1 MPTSS
6 LVTRVVY
13 IRDYYREFRYKQLL
27 TDSRKVAIAHD
38 TIFFAI
44 KGQRQDGHNFIRSLY
59 NKGVRWFII
68 EDEEAVT
75 NNFRNDEEARDAR
88 FLLVESSIRTLQAL
102 AAHHRS
108 QFKLPVIGITGSNG
122 KTIIKEWLSQLL
134 SDSFQ
139 IIKSPK
145 SYNSQIGVPLSVWE
159 LSEEH
164 TLAIFEA
171 GISQP
176 GEMEYLE
183 PIIQPNIGIF
193 TNLGSAHD
201 DGFESRIEKAT
212 EKALLF
218 ENCKFLISRDIY
230 SAVNTAILYLKE
242 RKGDPHFFGWTTQDV
257 AIYPSAVDM
266 RYLDP
271 NVGGV
276 NVGLYD
282 PHTDKKLNFY
292 LPFSNPAHVEN
303 CLHCIVTMLLFE
315 YKEKEI
321 QERINKLKAVEM
333 RLEYKQG
340 LFNCSLIDDTYNN
353 DFAGL
358 QVALDFLLQQGNK
371 PKRTVILSDM
381 PEEKQEGLYERI
393 FQLCAKK
400 GVERVIAVGDNIKR
414 TLIPD
419 TETLIDV
426 EFFATTEDFLS
437 DFADGDIRFGNEAIL
452 IKGARRFEF
461 EKIVEAL
468 ELKVHG
474 TKLEVNLNNLAH
486 NLDYFRSL
494 ISPRTR
500 IMAMVKAF
508 GYGSGTNY
516 EVAHLLQYH
525 RVDYMAVAYVD
536 EGIALRNEGIRT
548 PIMVMN
554 PSVDS
559 FEKMFVHNL
568 EPEIYSISTLKRFV
582 EYAKEKA
589 YELNL
594 AEFGADVKDVFKIH
608 LKLDTGMN
616 RLGFATND
624 LPLLLD
630 LINSV
635 GESLEVASVFTHL
648 AAADDEGMDDF
659 SFQQI
664 KEFEEWAAELEKQL
678 GYSFLRH
685 AVNSAGI
692 IRFKNSHF
700 EMVRLGLGLYGVDA
714 SKKAQEHLLPI
725 SSLKATISQIKVV
738 HPEDSVGYSRKG
750 KVERISKIA
759 TIAIGYADGY
769 DRRFGNGVGKVY
781 LHGEL
786 APTVGNICMDMCMV
800 DVTDIEDAKEG
811 DEVIIFGEYPTV
823 TELAD
828 TIGTIPYEILTNVS
842 ERVKRI
848 FYAD

>member
-6 LVTRVVY
+6 LVTRVAY

-27 TDSRKVAIAHD
+27 TDSRKLAIAHE
-38 TIFFAI
+38 TVFFAI
-44 KGQRQDGHNFIRSLY
+44 KGKRQDGHHFIPSLY
-59 NKGVRWFII
+59 KKGVRYFVI
-68 EDEEAVT
+68 EDEAAALGGFKNE
-75 NNFRNDEEARDAR
+75 EEAEGAK
-88 FLLVESSIRTLQAL
+88 FLLVDNTIRTLQAL

-134 SDSFQ
+134 ADSFQ

-171 GISQP
+171 GISQV
-176 GEMEYLE
+176 GEMEHLE
-183 PIIQPNIGIF
+183 KVLPPNIGIF

-201 DGFESRIEKAT
+201 EGFESRLQKAQEKA
-212 EKALLF
+212 KLF

-230 SAVNTAILYLKE
+230 SAVNTAILDLKE
-242 RKGDPHFFGWTTQDV
+242 RDGDPHFFGWTTQDV

-282 PHTDKKLNFY
+282 PHTDQKLNFY

-333 RLEYKQG
+333 RLELKQG
-340 LFNCSLIDDTYNN
+340 LFNCILIDDTYNN

-358 QVALDFLLQQGNK
+358 SIALDFLHQQSNK

-381 PEEKQEGLYERI
+381 PEEKQNGLYEKI

-400 GVERVIAVGDNIKR
+400 RVDRVIAVGENIKK
-414 TLIPD
+414 TLLPD
-419 TETLIDV
+419 TETLINVD
-426 EFFATTEDFLS
+426 FFATTEDFLN
-437 DFADGDIRFGNEAIL
+437 DFADGKIRFGNEAIL
-452 IKGARRFEF
+452 IKGARKFEF
-461 EKIVEAL
+461 EKIVDAL

-474 TKLEVNLNNLAH
+474 TKLEINLNNLAH

-500 IMAMVKAF
+500 VMAMVKAF
-508 GYGSGTNY
+508 GYGSGTNF
-516 EVAHLLQYH
+516 EIAHLLQYH
-525 RVDYMAVAYVD
+525 RVDYLAVAYVD

-559 FEKMFVHNL
+559 FEKMYVHDL
-568 EPEIYSISTLKRFV
+568 EPEIYSISTLKKYV
-582 EYAKEKA
+582 EYVKEKSFQ
-589 YELNL
+589 LNL
-594 AEFGADVKDVFKIH
+594 ADFGADVKNVFKIH

-616 RLGFATND
+616 RLGFSTSD
-624 LPLLLD
+624 LPTMIA
-630 LINSV
+630 LIESV
-635 GESLEVASVFTHL
+635 GEPIEVASVFTHL
-648 AAADDEGMDDF
+648 AAADDETMDEF
-659 SFQQI
+659 SRQQI
-664 KEFEEWAAELEKQL
+664 QEFEEWAAELENQL

-685 AVNSAGI
+685 AVNSSGI
-692 IRFKNSHF
+692 IRFKNAHF

-714 SKKAQEHLLPI
+714 SKTAQEHLLPI
-725 SSLKATISQIKVV
+725 SSLKATISQIKEV
-738 HPEDSVGYSRKG
+738 HPEESVGYSRKG
-750 KVERISKIA
+750 KVERPSKIA

-786 APTVGNICMDMCMV
+786 APTIGNICMDMCMI
-800 DVTDIEDAKEG
+800 DVTDIKEAKEG

-823 TELAD
+823 SDLAN
-828 TIGTIPYEILTNVS
+828 TIDTIPYEILTNVS

>member
-6 LVTRVVY
+6 LITNVAY
-13 IRDYYREFRYKQLL
+13 ITDYYKEFRYKQLL
-27 TDSRKVAIAHD
+27 TDSRKVAIAHE

-44 KGQRQDGHNFIRSLY
+44 KGQRQDGHDFIKSLY
-59 NKGVRWFII
+59 NKGVRYFIV
-68 EDEEAVT
+68 EDEDATVRQ
-75 NNFRNDEEARDAR
+75 FLKAEEAKDAK
-88 FLLVESSIRTLQAL
+88 FLLVKNSIRALQEL
-102 AAHHRS
+102 AAHHRK
-108 QFKLPVIGITGSNG
+108 QFKLPVIAITGSNG

-159 LSEEH
+159 ISEEH

-201 DGFESRIEKAT
+201 EGFKDRLEKAT
-212 EKALLF
+212 EKAKLF

-230 SAVNTAILYLKE
+230 SAVNTAILHLKE
-242 RKGDPHFFGWTTQDV
+242 RNGDPHFFGWTTQDV
-257 AIYPSAVDM
+257 SLYPSAIDM

-271 NVGGV
+271 NLGGV

-282 PHTDKKLNFY
+282 PHTDQKLNFH

-315 YKEKEI
+315 YKEDEI
-321 QERINKLKAVEM
+321 QQRINKLKAVEM
-333 RLEYKQG
+333 RLELKQG
-340 LFNCSLIDDTYNN
+340 IFNCSLIDDTYNN

-358 QVALDFLLQQGNK
+358 NVALDFLLQQGNK

-381 PEEKQEGLYERI
+381 TEEKQEGLYEKI
-393 FQLCAKK
+393 FQLCSKK
-400 GVERVIAVGDNIKR
+400 RIERIIAIGENIRKFILVG
-414 TLIPD
+414 
-419 TETLIDV
+419 TETLIEIESFD
-426 EFFATTEDFLS
+426 TTEDFLD
-437 DFADGDIRFGNEAIL
+437 DFAEGKVRFGNEAIL
-452 IKGARRFEF
+452 IKGARKFEF
-461 EKIVEAL
+461 EKIVDAL

-474 TKLEVNLNNLAH
+474 TKLEINLNNLAH

-508 GYGSGTNY
+508 GYGSGSNF
-516 EVAHLLQYH
+516 EIAHLLQYH
-525 RVDYMAVAYVD
+525 RIDYLAVAYVD

-554 PSVDS
+554 PSMDS
-559 FEKMFVHNL
+559 FEKMFNFKL
-568 EPEIYSISTLKRFV
+568 EPEIYSVLTLKKYV
-582 EYAKEKA
+582 EYAKEKM
-589 YELNL
+589 YHLNL
-594 AEFGADVKDVFKIH
+594 AEFGADIKNVFKIH
-608 LKLDTGMN
+608 LKLDTGMS
-616 RLGFATND
+616 RLGFSTSD
-624 LPLLLD
+624 LPILLD
-630 LINSV
+630 LVQSL
-635 GESLEVASVFTHL
+635 GEAIEVESVFTHL
-648 AAADDEGMDDF
+648 AAADDAEMDDF
-659 SFQQI
+659 SLQQI
-664 KEFEEWAAELEKQL
+664 NEFEEWAAELENQL

-692 IRFKNSHF
+692 VRFKQAHF
-700 EMVRLGLGLYGVDA
+700 EMVRLGLGLYGVDS
-714 SKKAQEHLLPI
+714 SKTVQEHLLPI
-725 SSLKATISQIKVV
+725 STLKAIISQIKVI
-738 HPEDSVGYSRKG
+738 HPNESIGYSRKG

-781 LHGEL
+781 LHKQL
-786 APTVGNICMDMCMV
+786 APTVGNICMDMCMI
-800 DVTDIEDAKEG
+800 DVTDIEDTKEG

-823 TELAD
+823 TEMANS
-828 TIGTIPYEILTNVS
+828 IGTIPYEILTNVS